1 MMLKIHLHGAEPYE
15 IGPEI
20 WQQPLAD
27 AIRAEAETIAADAGS
42 DQLESP
48 EQKHRDQ
55 LRDRIIAEMTEA
67 LRQTEDTYTAPD
79 GVRYSLIE
87 SPEHDLADEGTLTP
101 VSPSAPVVEEV
112 LRFEDLPLGSS
123 GSRRAVVRWTDG
135 SEGEGLTWFADEIL
149 VSEGDLIGKT
159 RDQIRSLHFRRDRD
173 WLQS

>member
-20 WQQPLAD
+20 WQQPLAG
-27 AIRAEAETIAADAGS
+27 AIRAEAETIAADAGP
-42 DQLESP
+42 DLLESP
-48 EQKHRDQ
+48 DQKHRDQ

-79 GVRYSLIE
+79 GGRYSLIE
-87 SPEHDLADEGTLTP
+87 SPVRDVADDGTLTP

-149 VSEGDLIGKT
+149 SPAHWAHGA
-159 RDQIRSLHFRRDRD
+159 
-173 WLQS
+173 